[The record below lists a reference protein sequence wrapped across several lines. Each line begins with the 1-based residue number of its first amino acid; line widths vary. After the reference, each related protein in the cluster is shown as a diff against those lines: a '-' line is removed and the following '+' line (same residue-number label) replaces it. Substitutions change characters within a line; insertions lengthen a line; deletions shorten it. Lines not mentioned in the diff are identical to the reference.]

1 MVKSFL
7 LGVAGHCRKLDALRN
22 EGQWRSGKNSV
33 LSIIWVL
40 VHMYI
45 YVACVMINGKL
56 VKHFCFETPNLQF
69 LIHLQHIKLCD
80 VTRGVK

>member
-33 LSIIWVL
+33 LSIIWDL

-45 YVACVMINGKL
+45 CCMC
-56 VKHFCFETPNLQF
+56 H
-69 LIHLQHIKLCD
+69 D
-80 VTRGVK
+80 